1 MKRKTWHKYHK
12 WLGII
17 ICFFV
22 IMFSLSGIILN
33 HRSTFASMS
42 ISRKFLPSSYTF
54 KRWNNGLLRGTI
66 RYKDQQSKTE
76 KVLIYGAAGLFLT
89 DSTASSINEFNN
101 GLPAGADYRQI
112 RGVVQTPQGE
122 LFAAGIMGLYRLKE
136 HNTWQQV
143 SLPKEDDDELLSDI
157 SMRGDTL
164 VVLSRSYLYF
174 SSAPYNHFQR
184 LQLHAPAG
192 YDGKVS
198 LFKQLWLLHCGGL
211 FGTWGKLFMD
221 AIALVLILLSVTGIW
236 LWARPRSVKMFKW
249 HKQVGIYTFFLTLF
263 IAITGWALRPPLMI
277 LLATNSTRPLP
288 GTVLNSDNAWYDKLR
303 MIRYDEQ
310 EHDWMIST
318 SDGFYSL
325 TSLTSQPK
333 ALTTAPPV
341 SVMGQNVWQH
351 ESIGTWLVGSFDVL
365 YRWNRQTNYIEP
377 CDASLYAGVL
387 VPGTAP
393 TGQTISGYSSDF
405 KGHLCWADYFT
416 GTPFPAQPSH
426 LEDRPMSLWN
436 AALEVHTGRIY
447 MGSIGSFAFIFVMGI
462 LLVIVL
468 VSGKKL

>member
-1 MKRKTWHKYHK
+1 
-12 WLGII
+12 
-17 ICFFV
+17 
-22 IMFSLSGIILN
+22 
-33 HRSTFASMS
+33 
-42 ISRKFLPSSYTF
+42 
-54 KRWNNGLLRGTI
+54 
-66 RYKDQQSKTE
+66 
-76 KVLIYGAAGLFLT
+76 
-89 DSTASSINEFNN
+89 
-101 GLPAGADYRQI
+101 
-112 RGVVQTPQGE
+112 
-122 LFAAGIMGLYRLKE
+122 
-136 HNTWQQV
+136 
-143 SLPKEDDDELLSDI
+143 
-157 SMRGDTL
+157 
-164 VVLSRSYLYF
+164 
-174 SSAPYNHFQR
+174 
-184 LQLHAPAG
+184 
-192 YDGKVS
+192 
-198 LFKQLWLLHCGGL
+198 
-211 FGTWGKLFMD
+211 MD

-236 LWARPRSVKMFKW
+236 LWVRPRSVKMFKW

-325 TSLTSQPK
+325 TSLNSQPK
-333 ALTTAPPV
+333 ALTTTPPV

-351 ESIGTWLVGSFDVL
+351 ESTGTWLVGSFDGL
-365 YRWNRQTNYIEP
+365 YRWNRLTNAIEP

-387 VPGTAP
+387 IPGTAP

-416 GTPFPAQPSH
+416 GTPFPAQPSN

-447 MGSIGSFAFIFVMGI
+447 MGSIGSFAFIFIIGI
-462 LLVIVL
+462 LLIIVL